1 MFSVVVDCIMII
13 LMVAAAVTMFRVS
26 LGTMGTRKV
35 IGLNNTDI
43 AKHYFLLL
51 LGQAEDKMVIYDD
64 GDAVNDSYYW
74 DDEVL
79 GAIEKKLQEHPEFT
93 MRCVFNCPVP
103 DSLIGKFAEE
113 RRIDLRTA
121 ESGTSTPSDARIK
134 VIDDGRMAY
143 STRFN
148 PVFLDWQYEL
158 IDCLTV
164 MRRSLRRVV
173 KRELGASLALFEQK
187 FGQASETQQ

>member
-1 MFSVVVDCIMII
+1 MFSVVLDCVVII
-13 LMVAAAVTMFRVS
+13 FMVAAAVSMFRVS

-64 GDAVNDSYYW
+64 GDADNDSYYW

-113 RRIDLRTA
+113 RRIDLRTV
-121 ESGTSTPSDARIK
+121 ESGSNTPRDARIK
-134 VIDDGRMAY
+134 VIDDGRMAF
-143 STRFN
+143 STRYN
-148 PVFLDWQYEL
+148 PVFMDWQYEL
-158 IDCLTV
+158 TDCLTV
-164 MRRSLRRVV
+164 MHWSLKRVV
-173 KRELGASLALFEQK
+173 KRELGASLALIEQK
-187 FGQASETQQ
+187 FSQASET